1 MPIQS
6 PIPLTTMIAVT
17 GATGQLGRLVIDH
30 LLNRLRADQLVALVR
45 DPVKATDLTGLGI
58 TVRQADYDDPA
69 SLEAALSGVEKV
81 LLISSNEVGQRLCQ
95 HRNVIDAAKAAG
107 VKFLNYTSVLHA
119 ERSLL
124 GLAEE
129 HRQTEAYLSASGL
142 PFALLRNGWY
152 TENYTASIPSALAH
166 GALVGS
172 AVNGLIASAARADY
186 AEAAAIVLA
195 GPVES
200 GQIFELA
207 GDEAYTLSD
216 LAAELSRQSGKEIPY
231 HDLAEA
237 DYRELLLKA
246 GLPEHFAALLADSD
260 AAASRGA
267 LFDDDQQLSKL
278 LGRPTTLLS
287 ESVREALAKH

>member
-1 MPIQS
+1 
-6 PIPLTTMIAVT
+6 MIAIT

-45 DPVKATDLTGLGI
+45 DPVKATDLAGLGI

-69 SLEAALSGVEKV
+69 SLEAALSGVEKL
-81 LLISSNEVGQRLCQ
+81 LLISSNEVGQRLSQ

-119 ERSLL
+119 DRSLL

-129 HRQTEAYLSASGL
+129 HLQTEAYLAASGL

-172 AVNGLIASAARADY
+172 AGDGRISSAARADY

-207 GDEAYTLSD
+207 GDESYTLSD
-216 LAAELSRQSGKEIPY
+216 LASELSRQSGKEIPY
-231 HDLAEA
+231 RDLPEA
-237 DYRELLLKA
+237 GYRELLVKA
-246 GLPEHFAALLADSD
+246 GMPEHFAALLADSD
-260 AAASRGA
+260 AAAARGA
-267 LFDDDQQLSKL
+267 LFDDEHQLSKL
-278 LGRPTTLLS
+278 LGRPTITFS
-287 ESVREALAKH
+287 ESVREALAKQ

>member
-1 MPIQS
+1 
-6 PIPLTTMIAVT
+6 MIAIT

-30 LLNRLRADQLVALVR
+30 LLNRLRADQLVAIVR
-45 DPVKATDLTGLGI
+45 DPAKATDLAGLGI

-69 SLEAALSGVEKV
+69 TLEAALSGVEKL
-81 LLISSNEVGQRLCQ
+81 LLISSNEVGQRVSQ

-119 ERSLL
+119 DRSLL

-129 HRQTEAYLSASGL
+129 HRQTETYLKASGL
-142 PFALLRNGWY
+142 PFAILRNGWY

-172 AVNGLIASAARADY
+172 AGDGRISSAARADY

-195 GPVES
+195 SPVEP

-207 GDEAYTLSD
+207 GDEAYTLSG
-216 LAAELSRQSGKEIPY
+216 LAAEISRQSGKEIPY
-231 HDLAEA
+231 RDLPEA
-237 DYRELLLKA
+237 GYRQLLQQA
-246 GLPEHFAALLADSD
+246 GLPEPVAALLADSD
-260 AAASRGA
+260 AAASRDA
-267 LFDDDQQLSKL
+267 LFDDGQQLAKL
-278 LGRPTTLLS
+278 LGRPTTPLA
-287 ESVREALAKH
+287 ESVREALGKH

>member
-1 MPIQS
+1 MPFQPRI
-6 PIPLTTMIAVT
+6 LNTMIAIT

-45 DPVKATDLTGLGI
+45 DPVKATDLAGLGI
-58 TVRQADYDDPA
+58 TVRQANYDDPA
-69 SLEAALSGVEKV
+69 SIETALSGVEKL
-81 LLISSNEVGQRLCQ
+81 LLISSNEVGQRLPQ

-119 ERSLL
+119 DRSLL

-172 AVNGLIASAARADY
+172 AGEGHISSAARADY

-207 GDEAYTLSD
+207 GDDSYTLSD

-231 HDLAEA
+231 RDLPEAE
-237 DYRELLLKA
+237 YRNLLLKA

-278 LGRPTTLLS
+278 LGRPTTPLS
-287 ESVREALAKH
+287 ESVREALAKQ